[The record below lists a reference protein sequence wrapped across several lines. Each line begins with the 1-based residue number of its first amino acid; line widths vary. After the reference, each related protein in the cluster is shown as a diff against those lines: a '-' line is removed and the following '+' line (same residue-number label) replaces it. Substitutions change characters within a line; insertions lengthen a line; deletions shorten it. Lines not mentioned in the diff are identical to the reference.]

1 MIALMVLIACAGVL
15 FTAPPG
21 STIVLIPNPP
31 FVNADGGVSVITIIV
46 TEPAGTPVSDG
57 TVVLCFSDIGTIDAQ
72 SKTKNGIARANFVA
86 DSRSGT
92 AHITC
97 TSGGPAPAST
107 GTTTATTA
115 TGSTTLAPAPT
126 GGGSGTGTATV
137 IVGNVRVVTV
147 ILRADPPRITTSN
160 STHVFA
166 SVLDSAG
173 NPVANVPVT
182 FQVTD
187 NIATEFFDAT
197 FPIFTNNNGEAENVL
212 RTRRTTA
219 GTAKVKA
226 FAPGNGA
233 LVTSAELSIAVQ

>member
-1 MIALMVLIACAGVL
+1 MILVTNDAKAAEMAV
-15 FTAPPG
+15 
-21 STIVLIPNPP
+21 
-31 FVNADGGVSVITIIV
+31 DVSGRVVSAIT
-46 TEPAGTPVSDG
+46 VS
-57 TVVLCFSDIGTIDAQ
+57 
-72 SKTKNGIARANFVA
+72 
-86 DSRSGT
+86 
-92 AHITC
+92 
-97 TSGGPAPAST
+97 PASLFV
-107 GTTTATTA
+107 
-115 TGSTTLAPAPT
+115 GS
-126 GGGSGTGTATV
+126 
-137 IVGNVRVVTV
+137 VRVVTV